1 MIFIL
6 TMEEFFTSEIGIDY
20 ADVLHK
26 RDLSIPTVHLESDFR
41 KRLYY
46 FDQINIE
53 VRAIDIGPTS
63 ITWVYKG
70 YRIGIEEEVVV
81 ERHL

>member
-20 ADVLHK
+20 VDVLHK
-26 RDLSIPTVHLESDFR
+26 CDLSIPTVHLENDFR

-46 FDQINIE
+46 FDQISIE
-53 VRAIDIGPTS
+53 VRVIHIGQTS